1 MERRRDPASR
11 PRPILNL
18 VKLIDVSVSIRD
30 AMTVYRGNPAVRIRR
45 VMTLATDGVNVS
57 ELRLGSH
64 TGTHVDAPSHF
75 IKGGKGVD
83 RIALDDVI
91 GPAWVA
97 DLRRVKGGIG
107 AADLEKARIPRAS
120 RRVLMRTSNS
130 RWWHPARAFRTD
142 FVYLAPDGADW
153 LVDRGVRLVG
163 IDYLSIEGYGV
174 PGAPTHKRLLGAG
187 IPILEG
193 LDLFNVRPGRW
204 QMAAFPLRIKDGD
217 AGLTRAILWAS

>member
-1 MERRRDPASR
+1 
-11 PRPILNL
+11 
-18 VKLIDVSVSIRD
+18 
-30 AMTVYRGNPAVRIRR
+30 MTVYRGNPAVRIRP

-75 IKGGKGVD
+75 IKGGKGIDRVD
-83 RIALDDVI
+83 PERFI
-91 GPAWVA
+91 GPAYVA

-107 AADLEKARIPRAS
+107 AVDLGKARIPRGS
-120 RRVLMRTSNS
+120 RRVLLRTSNS

-142 FVYLAPDGADW
+142 FVYLAADGADW
-153 LVDRGVRLVG
+153 LVKRGVQLVG

-174 PGAPTHKRLLGAG
+174 PGAPTHKRLLGAA

-193 LDLFNVRPGRW
+193 LDLFNARPGRW
-204 QMAAFPLRIKDGD
+204 QMAAFPLRIQDGA
-217 AGLTRAILWAS
+217 AGFPRPILWTS

>member
-1 MERRRDPASR
+1 MA
-11 PRPILNL
+11 
-18 VKLIDVSVSIRD
+18 
-30 AMTVYRGNPAVRIRR
+30 VYRGNPPVRIRPA
-45 VMTLATDGVNVS
+45 MTLRTNGVNLS
-57 ELRLGSH
+57 ELCLGSH
-64 TGTHVDAPSHF
+64 TGTHIDAPVHF
-75 IKGGKGVD
+75 IKGGKGIDAVD
-83 RIALDDVI
+83 LERFI

-107 AADLEKARIPRAS
+107 AADLARARIAS
-120 RRVLMRTSNS
+120 GVRRVLLRTTNS

-153 LVDRGVRLVG
+153 LVERGAQLVG

-204 QMAAFPLRIKDGD
+204 QMAAFPLRIEDGD
-217 AGLTRAILWAS
+217 AGLTRAVLWTR

>member
-1 MERRRDPASR
+1 
-11 PRPILNL
+11 
-18 VKLIDVSVSIRD
+18 VKLIDVTIPIRD
-30 AMTVYRGNPAVRIRR
+30 AMTVYRGNPAVRVRP
-45 VMTLATDGVNVS
+45 VMTLEKDGVRVS
-57 ELRLGSH
+57 ELRCGSH
-64 TGTHVDAPSHF
+64 TGTHVDAPRHF
-75 IKGGKGVD
+75 INGGK
-83 RIALDDVI
+83 

-97 DLRRVKGGIG
+97 DLRRVRGGIG
-107 AADLEKARIPRAS
+107 ALDLAKARIPLAS
-120 RRVLMRTSNS
+120 RRVLLRTSNS

-153 LVDRGVRLVG
+153 LVERGVHLVG

-174 PGAPTHKRLLGAG
+174 RGAPTHRRLLGAG

-217 AGLTRAILWAS
+217 AGLTRAVLWAR